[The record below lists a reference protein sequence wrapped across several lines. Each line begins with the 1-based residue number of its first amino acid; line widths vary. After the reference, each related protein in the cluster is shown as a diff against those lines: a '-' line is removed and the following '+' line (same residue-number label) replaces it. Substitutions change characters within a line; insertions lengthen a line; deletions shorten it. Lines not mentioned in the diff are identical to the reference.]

1 MRAKHAQTTTE
12 AERRP
17 ATAWLSWCAS
27 WRLQPSSPT
36 WSAFTGR
43 CLPAS
48 RMTAGRCVHSSCM
61 QSPQRTIQ
69 QLWALHA
76 TGLHIVA
83 VIASS
88 MTRAVPL
95 FVVQHHMIFAH
106 PNVCCIW
113 IDNWTM
119 CILAGPQ
126 WSFFGNRLLRAGIL
140 QGMSAPSKSCT
151 RYGASSWTTTPSH
164 LTRLHVCNTF
174 TLVTG

>member
-1 MRAKHAQTTTE
+1 MRPKHAQTTTE

-36 WSAFTGR
+36 WSAFTER

-76 TGLHIVA
+76 TGPHIVA

-88 MTRAVPL
+88 MTSVVPL
-95 FVVQHHMIFAH
+95 FVVQRRTPHDFAH
-106 PNVCCIW
+106 PNVCCVRS
-113 IDNWTM
+113 DNWTT
-119 CILAGPQ
+119 CILAGPHR
-126 WSFFGNRLLRAGIL
+126 SFFGNRLLRGGIL
-140 QGMSAPSKSCT
+140 QGMSAPSESCT
-151 RYGASSWTTTPSH
+151 RYDGSSS
-164 LTRLHVCNTF
+164 
-174 TLVTG
+174 